1 MLTDDFAQ
9 PLEAAAA
16 MIGFHRPWCVAGGW
30 AIDLWLGKVTRNHAD
45 VDLAVLRD
53 HQFDLRQHL
62 PEFTFKVASMDRR
75 LVPWKDPRQML
86 MLPVH
91 ELHASDRATGRAFE
105 FLLNESDGIDWI
117 FRRDF
122 DTRLNL
128 AGWIWRGAGNV
139 PVLNPLIVLLY
150 KSKRPEPKDTLDFHV
165 ALDRLTDGQKTWLR
179 TALLRQ
185 DENHPWLNDLAA

>member
-1 MLTDDFAQ
+1 MNDFAP

-16 MIGFHRPWCVAGGW
+16 MIGFRRPWCVAGGW
-30 AIDLWLGKVTRNHAD
+30 AIDLWLGQVTRAHAD

-53 HQFDLRQHL
+53 HQIELRQHL
-62 PEFTFKVASMDRR
+62 PEFTFKIAAMDGR
-75 LVPWKDPRQML
+75 LVPWKDSTQML

-91 ELHASDRATGRAFE
+91 ELHATDKATGRKFE

-122 DTRLNL
+122 DVRMNL
-128 AGWIWRGAGNV
+128 SGWIWQATANI

-150 KSKRPEPKDTLDFHV
+150 KAKQPSPKDELDFHI
-165 ALDRLTDGQKTWLR
+165 ALERLSEQQKSWLQI
-179 TALLRQ
+179 ALLRQ
-185 DENHPWLNDLAA
+185 NAEHPWIDALG